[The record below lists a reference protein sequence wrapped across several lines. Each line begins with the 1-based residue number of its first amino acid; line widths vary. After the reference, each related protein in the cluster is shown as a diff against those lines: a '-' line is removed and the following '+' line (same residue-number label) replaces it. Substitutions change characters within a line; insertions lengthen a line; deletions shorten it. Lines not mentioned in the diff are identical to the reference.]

1 MVVLLKSRKISYQNI
16 ITKALV
22 LLLVILTAVF
32 FIFNYIITNR
42 VDNLKN
48 QISHISSLKN
58 KYSYILKNKKTAS
71 EEKKES
77 LDKSDVIE
85 SIIKIP
91 KKMSFDY
98 LLVDSKLLEIRGRTI
113 NRMEILNYAKQ
124 LKSNSMISSVK
135 LKSINKYTIYHFT
148 LEAVLR

>member
-77 LDKSDVIE
+77 L
-85 SIIKIP
+85 
-91 KKMSFDY
+91 
-98 LLVDSKLLEIRGRTI
+98 
-113 NRMEILNYAKQ
+113 
-124 LKSNSMISSVK
+124 
-135 LKSINKYTIYHFT
+135 
-148 LEAVLR
+148 